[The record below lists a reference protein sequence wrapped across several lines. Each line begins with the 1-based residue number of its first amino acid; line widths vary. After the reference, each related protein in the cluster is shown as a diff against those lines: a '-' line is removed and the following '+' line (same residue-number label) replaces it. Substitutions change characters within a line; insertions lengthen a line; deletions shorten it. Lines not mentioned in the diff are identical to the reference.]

1 MRTNIDIDDRLMA
14 EAMQAGGFRT
24 KKDAVEAGLQL
35 LRRQAAVRE
44 LLKLEGKLPWGWGDE
59 DRLNGQPNW
68 SYSEPAPAVS
78 SPPSPPNL
86 LPAKTGKPMKAAVET
101 TAKSVEARRDR
112 R

>member
-14 EAMQAGGFRT
+14 DAMQAGGFRT

-68 SYSEPAPAVS
+68 TYSAPAQAAP
-78 SPPSPPNL
+78 SPPSQPT
-86 LPAKTGKPMKAAVET
+86 AKTSKPAQAAVK
-101 TAKSVEARRDR
+101 AKATEARRDR

>member
-14 EAMQAGGFRT
+14 DAMQAGGFRT

-68 SYSEPAPAVS
+68 TYSAPAQVAP
-78 SPPSPPNL
+78 SPPSLPTVKTSK
-86 LPAKTGKPMKAAVET
+86 PAKVGASAKAKPA
-101 TAKSVEARRDR
+101 EARLDR